1 MKEMKNE
8 MGDKMSTMTIGRMRT
23 EMRSSTTSPARSKPK
38 RLTAA
43 CLLAAAVI
51 AVAGPA
57 RSSRADTIRLDAD
70 TIRLDNVRLLVARFD
85 EVFLFYRD
93 VLGLTPTWG
102 QTGASYA
109 SFAFPGGGGQL
120 AIFRRALMAEAVGAA
135 SRPSTRREQDTAAL
149 VLAVGDVDA
158 VYRRLRDKGVR
169 FSGEPRN
176 HDAWGTRAAHFRDP
190 DGNLIEI
197 YSAIKKP

>member
-1 MKEMKNE
+1 MSKM
-8 MGDKMSTMTIGRMRT
+8 KMSKMKTL
-23 EMRSSTTSPARSKPK
+23 TS
-38 RLTAA
+38 A
-43 CLLAAAVI
+43 CLLAGAI
-51 AVAGPA
+51 AVAVPA
-57 RSSRADTIRLDAD
+57 RPAHADTIK
-70 TIRLDNVRLLVARFD
+70 LDNVRLLVARFD

-102 QTGASYA
+102 RTGENYA
-109 SFAFPGGGGQL
+109 SFTFPGGGQL

-149 VLAVGDVDA
+149 VLAVDDVDA